1 MNKIKFNTEPTTIP
15 APTKPDVSP
24 DTKPGVNPD
33 KGNDPWSVPSP
44 SVNPT
49 PKA

>member
-1 MNKIKFNTEPTTIP
+1 MSKINFNNPEPTTIP
-15 APTKPDVSP
+15 APTKPETAPTTPSP
-24 DTKPGVNPD
+24 NTKP
-33 KGNDPWSVPSP
+33 GNDPWSVPSP